1 MSHKQG
7 ECSVCLELTDDP
19 ILVVN
24 DPLCSDCFDQNVR
37 FKFVDALR
45 FEHSYPVTW
54 GDNRL
59 QPQDF
64 LELLPEDFM
73 TAWLEREKE
82 YQIQPA
88 DRVYCQHQR
97 PNDQTTEICNHF
109 FGSKAESKG
118 KTFDCPDCHHLT
130 CGTCS
135 EAIHGDQ
142 QKHTCQAN
150 GSATNSQ
157 DTFQGQKRG
166 HDYQL
171 CPKCGVGY
179 WQADGCNVMRCE
191 TPSCIM
197 HSIKFCFLCGKKA
210 SHYGGHFVPGQPCVM
225 FGRPGPRGIYAAEHG
240 PEDRAEINRI
250 MRRLD
255 AHAEDGDPVPAARL
269 GEQFG
274 GARAELLQRMR
285 REDVDPVP
293 AARLGEQVGGARAEL
308 LQRMRRADER
318 ALPFDPLARLDV
330 EARQAR
336 RQAARFEMMAER
348 FGQQAQPEDAA
359 LRLFHAALARGHADD
374 VQVLRGPMRRIDGLP
389 PPRFHQPQ
397 PFFIRRPDPNRA
409 RGIQA
414 LAGAPRAG
422 NEARGPRADQGGQA
436 GNEIRAQPAQRAPG
450 RGNWFADGIANLR
463 ARLARLFGEAIPDVP
478 VGPAGAAAA
487 EDVAR
492 EPHQQGPP
500 RPNREMPPGV
510 LEALGRENRPL
521 PLDAP
526 PMNLRPLRPRTD
538 ANAALHLA
546 QFPAAAVPD
555 IIEEDFAMRQALLQE
570 AQRDFAEAMRHLN
583 DLPLPARRGLIEVLV
598 DLHNLAGNLRRP
610 VRDGLA
616 RAAE

>member
-7 ECSVCLELTDDP
+7 ECSVCFEPTDNP

-24 DPLCSDCFDQNVR
+24 DPLCTDCLDQNVR
-37 FKFVDALR
+37 VKFVDALR

-54 GDNRL
+54 GDTQL
-59 QPQDF
+59 KPQDF
-64 LELLPEDFM
+64 LEFLPGDFM

-97 PNDQTTEICNHF
+97 PNNQTTEICNHF

-118 KTFDCPDCHHLT
+118 KTFDCPNCHHLT

-171 CPKCGVGY
+171 CPRCGVGY
-179 WQADGCNVMRCE
+179 WQVDGCNVMRCE

-197 HSIKFCFLCGKKA
+197 HSIKFCFLCGEKA
-210 SHYGGHFVPGQPCVM
+210 SHYGGHFAQGQPCVM
-225 FGRPGPRGIYAAEHG
+225 FGRPGPRGIYAAEHR
-240 PEDRAEINRI
+240 PADRAEIDRI

-255 AHAEDGDPVPAARL
+255 AHAGDDDPVPAARL
-269 GEQFG
+269 
-274 GARAELLQRMR
+274 
-285 REDVDPVP
+285 
-293 AARLGEQVGGARAEL
+293 VGGARAEL
-308 LQRMRRADER
+308 LQQMRRADER

-330 EARQAR
+330 EARHAR
-336 RQAARFEMMAER
+336 RQAARFEVMAER

-359 LRLFHAALARGHADD
+359 LRLFHAALARGHAGD
-374 VQVLRGPMRRIDGLP
+374 VQVPRGPMRPFEGLP
-389 PPRFHQPQ
+389 PPRFHHPQ
-397 PFFIRRPDPNRA
+397 PFFMPRPDPDRA

-422 NEARGPRADQGGQA
+422 NEARVLRADQGGQV
-436 GNEIRAQPAQRAPG
+436 GNEVRAQPAQRPAG
-450 RGNWFADGIANLR
+450 RGNWFADGIANIR

-487 EDVAR
+487 AENVAGK
-492 EPHQQGPP
+492 PHQQRPP
-500 RPNREMPPGV
+500 RPDREMPPGV

-526 PMNLRPLRPRTD
+526 PMNLRPLRPRAN

-583 DLPLPARRGLIEVLV
+583 DLPLPARRGLIEVLD

-616 RAAE
+616 RAEE

>member
-1 MSHKQG
+1 MSYKQG
-7 ECSVCLELTDDP
+7 ECSVCLEPTDNP

-37 FKFVDALR
+37 VKFVDALR

-54 GDNRL
+54 GDTQL
-59 QPQDF
+59 KPQDF
-64 LELLPEDFM
+64 LELLPGDFM

-97 PNDQTTEICNHF
+97 SNNQTTEICNHF

-135 EAIHGDQ
+135 DAIHGDQ

-197 HSIKFCFLCGKKA
+197 HSIKFCFLCGEKA
-210 SHYGGHFVPGQPCVM
+210 SHYGGHFAQGQPCVM
-225 FGRPGPRGIYAAEHG
+225 FGRPGPRGIYVAEHR
-240 PEDRAEINRI
+240 PADRAEIDRI

-255 AHAEDGDPVPAARL
+255 AHAGDDDPAPAA
-269 GEQFG
+269 G
-274 GARAELLQRMR
+274 
-285 REDVDPVP
+285 
-293 AARLGEQVGGARAEL
+293 LGEQVGGARAEL

-318 ALPFDPLARLDV
+318 AQPFDAFARLDAHQRELV
-330 EARQAR
+330 ADAQFEARHAR
-336 RQAARFEMMAER
+336 RQAARLEMMAER

-359 LRLFHAALARGHADD
+359 LRLFHAALARGRADD
-374 VQVLRGPMRRIDGLP
+374 VQVHRGPMRPFEGLP
-389 PPRFHQPQ
+389 PPRFHHPQ
-397 PFFIRRPDPNRA
+397 PFFMPRPDPDRA

-414 LAGAPRAG
+414 LAGAPLAG
-422 NEARGPRADQGGQA
+422 NEARAPRADQGGQV
-436 GNEIRAQPAQRAPG
+436 GNEVRAQPAQRPAG

-487 EDVAR
+487 AENVAR
-492 EPHQQGPP
+492 EPHQQRPP
-500 RPNREMPPGV
+500 RPDREMPPGV

-526 PMNLRPLRPRTD
+526 PMNLRPLRPRAD

-570 AQRDFAEAMRHLN
+570 AQRDFAEAMRHLD
-583 DLPLPARRGLIEVLV
+583 DLPVQARRGLIDVLD

-616 RAAE
+616 RDEE